1 MSDEYTDGHDPMFD
15 TPEYLAYEAELV
27 KRHEEGRDY
36 PIGEMLPCWECRPQ
50 TDRDADGNPCVMR
63 ECVARG
69 PVTNRADPTQT
80 YKLSCGHLTI

>member
-1 MSDEYTDGHDPMFD
+1 MSDEYTDRHDPMFD

-36 PIGEMLPCWECRPQ
+36 PIGEMIECYECKPVTGELR
-50 TDRDADGNPCVMR
+50 R
-63 ECVARG
+63 CVALG

-80 YKLSCGHLTI
+80 YRLECGHLAI